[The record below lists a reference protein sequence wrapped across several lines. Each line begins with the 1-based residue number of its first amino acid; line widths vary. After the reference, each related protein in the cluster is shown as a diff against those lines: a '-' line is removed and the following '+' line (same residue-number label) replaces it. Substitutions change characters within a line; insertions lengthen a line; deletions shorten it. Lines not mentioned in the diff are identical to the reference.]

1 MTDKL
6 NQYLGASE
14 KNDFLIYDCNDNVSM
29 RLYKDIQADFFEKAI
44 NVFFENGFSE
54 YYSRNTESCR
64 FCSLLKN
71 KELVQLVYSYP
82 QNELRI
88 ICDDYTSI
96 PNIIKPEPCGLC
108 PVRLWQFEV
117 DHSLIDCG
125 MCYIIQCSDYS
136 FFIVDSAHPYSVND
150 DIRIYEFLR
159 RKTPAE
165 LPVRVAGWFFSHGH
179 DDHIGKFM
187 DVFRYNK
194 DIIIEGLYYNFVSN
208 SHFSSDAW
216 MESTKRFADN
226 FIQEIN
232 GQKDIPVYKLHTGQR
247 VYIRD
252 LEIDVL
258 CTHEDVFPAS
268 LENYNDSST
277 VLMVRIGEDK
287 ICFPGDAGGE
297 ESAILE
303 ARYPNELECDIMQVA
318 HHGHFGTSPRF
329 YQMANA
335 RVALFATTQI
345 KYDEEYP
352 RYEANRVADALAEH
366 LFIASNGTVEFTFP
380 LKGSTIKKYP
390 DETFENFSGIYN
402 LWAYDYTEE
411 FKSGLKQLFEN
422 NRKTEL
428 INY

>member
-6 NQYLGASE
+6 NQYFNTTE
-14 KNDFLIYDCNDNVSM
+14 ETDFLLYDCNDNVSM
-29 RLYKDIQADFFEKAI
+29 RLYKDVEADNFDKFRNILLEK
-44 NVFFENGFSE
+44 GFSE
-54 YYSRNTESCR
+54 YDNRRTENCVFS
-64 FCSLLKN
+64 SLLKN

-82 QNELRI
+82 QKELRI
-88 ICDDYTSI
+88 IDDEYTAI

-159 RKTPAE
+159 SKTPSH

-208 SHFSSDAW
+208 DHFSSDSW
-216 MESTKRFADN
+216 MESTKSFART
-226 FIQEIN
+226 FIKEVN
-232 GQKDIPVYKLHTGQR
+232 ERDIPIYKLHSGQR
-247 VYIRD
+247 FYIRD

-303 ARYPNELECDIMQVA
+303 ARYPNELKCDIMQVA
-318 HHGHFGTSPRF
+318 HHGHFGTSALF

-352 RYEANRVADALAEH
+352 RYEANRVADALADH

-380 LKGSTIKKYP
+380 LKGSKIKKYP
-390 DETFENFSGIYN
+390 DETFENFNGIYN
-402 LWAYDYTEE
+402 LWSYDYTQQ
-411 FKSGLKQLFEN
+411 FKDNLQQLFEN
-422 NRKTEL
+422 NQKTE
-428 INY
+428 YFDY

>member
-6 NQYLGASE
+6 NQYLDGFIE
-14 KNDFLIYDCNDNVSM
+14 KDFLLYDCSDNVSM
-29 RLYKDIQADFFEKAI
+29 RLYNDAEADAFDKFRNVLLEK
-44 NVFFENGFSE
+44 GFSE
-54 YYSRNTESCR
+54 YDNRSTENCR
-64 FCSLLKN
+64 FSSLLKN

-82 QNELRI
+82 QKELRI
-88 ICDDYTSI
+88 IDDEYTAI
-96 PNIIKPEPCGLC
+96 PNIVKSAPAGYC

-136 FFIVDSAHPYSVND
+136 FFIIDSAHPYSVND
-150 DIRIYEFLR
+150 DIRIYDFLR
-159 RKTPAE
+159 SKTPSQ

-179 DDHIGKFM
+179 DDHMGKFM

-194 DIIIEGLYYNFVSN
+194 DIIIEGLYYNFVAN
-208 SHFSSDAW
+208 DHFSSDAW
-216 MESTKRFADN
+216 MESTKSFART
-226 FIQEIN
+226 FIKEVN
-232 GQKDIPVYKLHTGQR
+232 EKDIPIYKLHSGQR
-247 VYIRD
+247 FYIRD

-277 VLMVRIGEDK
+277 VLMVKIGNDK
-287 ICFPGDAGGE
+287 VCFPGDAGGE

-303 ARYPNELECDIMQVA
+303 KRYPNELKCDIMQVA

-352 RYEANRVADALAEH
+352 RYEANRVADALSEH

-380 LKGSTIKKYP
+380 LKGSKIKKYP
-390 DETFENFSGIYN
+390 DETFENFNGIYN
-402 LWAYDYTEE
+402 LWSYDYTQQ
-411 FKSGLKQLFEN
+411 FKDDLKQLFEN
-422 NRKTEL
+422 NQKTEHFD
-428 INY
+428 Y

>member
-6 NQYLGASE
+6 KQYLCGLE
-14 KNDFLIYDCNDNVSM
+14 ENDFLLYDRNDNVSM
-29 RLYKDIQADFFEKAI
+29 RLYKDVEANIFDDIRNVLLEKGFAEYDSRST
-44 NVFFENGFSE
+44 EN
-54 YYSRNTESCR
+54 CR
-64 FCSLLKN
+64 FSSLLKN
-71 KELVQLVYSYP
+71 KELVQLVYSYT
-82 QNELRI
+82 QKELRI
-88 ICDDYTSI
+88 IDDDYTSI
-96 PNIIKPEPCGLC
+96 PNIIKPVPAGYC

-150 DIRIYEFLR
+150 DIRIYDFLR
-159 RKTPAE
+159 SKTPSQ

-179 DDHIGKFM
+179 DDHMGKFM

-208 SHFSSDAW
+208 DHFSSDAW
-216 MESTKRFADN
+216 MESTKSFART
-226 FIQEIN
+226 FIKEVN
-232 GQKDIPVYKLHTGQR
+232 ERDIPIYKLHSGQR
-247 VYIRD
+247 FYIRD

-277 VLMVRIGEDK
+277 VLMVKIGDDK
-287 ICFPGDAGGE
+287 VCFPGDAGGE

-303 ARYPNELECDIMQVA
+303 KRYPNELKCDIMQVA

-329 YQMANA
+329 YMMANA

-352 RYEANRVADALAEH
+352 RYEANRVADALSDH

-380 LKGSTIKKYP
+380 LKGSKIKKYP
-390 DETFENFSGIYN
+390 DETFENFNGIYN
-402 LWAYDYTEE
+402 LWSYDYTQQ
-411 FKSGLKQLFEN
+411 FKDDLKQLFEN
-422 NRKTEL
+422 NQETE
-428 INY
+428 YFDY

>member
-6 NQYLGASE
+6 NQYFVTTE
-14 KNDFLIYDCNDNVSM
+14 ENDFLLYDCNDNVSM
-29 RLYKDIQADFFEKAI
+29 RLYKDAEEDNFDKFRNILLEK
-44 NVFFENGFSE
+44 GFSE
-54 YYSRNTESCR
+54 YDYRRMENCR
-64 FCSLLKN
+64 FSSLLKN

-82 QNELRI
+82 QKELRI
-88 ICDDYTSI
+88 IDDEYTVI

-159 RKTPAE
+159 SKTPSH

-208 SHFSSDAW
+208 GHFSSDSW
-216 MESTKRFADN
+216 MESTKSFART
-226 FIQEIN
+226 FIKEVN
-232 GQKDIPVYKLHTGQR
+232 ERDIPIYKLHSGQR
-247 VYIRD
+247 FYIRD

-303 ARYPNELECDIMQVA
+303 KRYPNELKCDIMQVA
-318 HHGHFGTSPRF
+318 HHGHFGTSPLF

-352 RYEANRVADALAEH
+352 RYEANRVADALSEH

-380 LKGSTIKKYP
+380 LKGSKIKKYP
-390 DETFENFSGIYN
+390 DETFENFDGIYN
-402 LWAYDYTEE
+402 LWSYDYTQQ
-411 FKSGLKQLFEN
+411 FKDDLNQLFEKN
-422 NRKTEL
+422 QKTECFD
-428 INY
+428 Y